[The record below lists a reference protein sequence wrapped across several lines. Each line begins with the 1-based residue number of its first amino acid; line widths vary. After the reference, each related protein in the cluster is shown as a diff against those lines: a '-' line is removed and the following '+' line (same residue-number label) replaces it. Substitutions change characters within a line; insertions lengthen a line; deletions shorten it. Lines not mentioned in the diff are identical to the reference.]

1 MNDITSPPRAPVA
14 PDAGVVAPLSEL
26 VELRHATRNLGLAP
40 TRNARAALAG
50 PYRSAFRGCGI
61 EFDEV
66 RAYQPGDDVRHIDWR
81 VTARSGS
88 VYSKVFQ
95 EERERPVW
103 LLVDTGPSMHFGTRR
118 SFKSVAAA
126 RAAAL
131 VGWSAQQKGDRTG
144 GLVRSGDGLE
154 AWVPRTGEAAL
165 FQLLGAI
172 SRGTA
177 APDAAKLPSLAT
189 ALARLCPRT
198 RPGSRVFVFSDFY
211 DFSPGTAKHLKA
223 LARRTDL
230 CCVLVYDPLEEHA
243 PPPGDYRVSN
253 GDGVLSFS
261 SRSARWR
268 RDYEAEFKGRR
279 DTLRT
284 LCRRHGIDL
293 LPLRTDSDPVAAL
306 ASCLDP
312 RLDAGRRGN
321 APRRSTR

>member
-1 MNDITSPPRAPVA
+1 MNESTSSPRAPDT
-14 PDAGVVAPLSEL
+14 PEAGVVAPLSEL
-26 VELRHATRNLGLAP
+26 VELRHAASVLGP

-50 PYRSAFRGCGI
+50 PYRSLFRGRGV
-61 EFDEV
+61 EFDEL
-66 RAYQPGDDVRHIDWR
+66 RAYPPGDNVRHIDWR

-88 VYSKVFQ
+88 VYSKLFQ

-103 LLVDTGPSMHFGTRR
+103 LLVDAGPSMHFGTRR

-131 VGWSAQQKGDRTG
+131 IGWSAQQMGDRTG
-144 GLVRSGDGLE
+144 GLVRSGNGLE

-177 APDAAKLPSLAT
+177 APVDASAPSLT
-189 ALARLCPRT
+189 SVLARLCPRT
-198 RPGSRVFVFSDFY
+198 RPGSRVFVLSDFY
-211 DFSPGTAKHLKA
+211 DFTPETSKHLAA
-223 LARRTDL
+223 LARRADL

-243 PPPGDYRVSN
+243 PPPGDYLASN

-268 RDYEAEFKGRR
+268 RDYEAEFQGRR
-279 DTLRT
+279 DALRT
-284 LCRRHGIDL
+284 LCRKHGIQL
-293 LPLRTDSDPVAAL
+293 LPLRTDSDPIEAL

-312 RLDAGRRGN
+312 RRNAGRRGD
-321 APRRSTR
+321 ARRRSTR